1 MTTLLSGRSRDS
13 VVKGLAMLR
22 SRLRHDR
29 RVKCVDAS
37 PGDQAVPGG
46 YSPMT
51 QRIVG
56 DVAAV
61 VHRPSTPGVAGIDRR
76 WATGRQVL
84 AGLPERGWPLF
95 VVVEFNRKPNPH
107 ISSLSAPVGSLET
120 LARFR
125 GRISRNRTCP

>member
-37 PGDQAVPGG
+37 PGDQATPGG

-51 QRIVG
+51 QRIIG
-56 DVAAV
+56 DAAAI
-61 VHRPSTPGVAGIDRR
+61 VHRPSTPGLAGIDRR

-95 VVVEFNRKPNPH
+95 VVV
-107 ISSLSAPVGSLET
+107 
-120 LARFR
+120 
-125 GRISRNRTCP
+125 